1 MTRDTSTAD
10 IKQFQII
17 SSKYSRDFRREGIP
31 VQLNYFESIFDNTVR
46 FEIFCADSSKLI
58 FDGGEKVYLKLE
70 DSYGNVLDFSD
81 DDNHMRVHGIIN
93 SDQFVQMAS
102 STFYMYSKESID
114 DRDVE
119 KRVVKNYTGKIS
131 DTVFAV
137 FKEFLKTPKQLDIEE
152 TLNDFN
158 YTGRINDFG
167 KPFYVIN
174 DLCAKSIPISQ
185 DAKGNLAGFLF
196 YETGGPNG
204 CTYHFRSIENLK
216 KQNYKKRY
224 ILSDTSYL
232 PPGYDGKILNARS
245 TKSID
250 LDHKLDKSDM
260 FQSTLRAYDPRKQTV
275 VETKFN
281 SKKQDP
287 ILGTEN
293 PYLVDNL
300 NFDNISTRYDIVTSD
315 IGSNVSGLTFEEKL
329 QNRDQINYDAESIH
343 RQAIVAYNKLLTIE
357 VVIKI
362 YIDLS
367 LHAGDI
373 IFCDFREISLD
384 KSQTVQSQ
392 KSGLYMIMDLRHKIV
407 SGEHQY
413 TFLKLVRDSV
423 GRKPF

>member
-70 DSYGNVLDFSD
+70 DSYGNVLNFA
-81 DDNHMRVHGIIN
+81 DDNNQMRIHGIVN
-93 SDQFVQMAS
+93 SDQFVQTAA
-102 STFYMYSKESID
+102 STFHMYSKECID

-131 DTVFAV
+131 DTVFAIL
-137 FKEFLKTPKQLDIEE
+137 KEFLKTPKQLDIEE
-152 TLNDFN
+152 TLNNFN

-167 KPFYVIN
+167 KPFYAIN
-174 DLCAKSIPISQ
+174 DLSSKSIPLSQ
-185 DAKGNLAGFLF
+185 NSKGNVAGFLF
-196 YETGGPNG
+196 YETAGPNG

-224 ILSDTSYL
+224 ILSDTSYI
-232 PPGYDGKILNARS
+232 PTGYDEKILSARS
-245 TKSID
+245 TKNID
-250 LDHKLDKSDM
+250 LDDKLDKADM
-260 FQSTLRAYDPRKQTV
+260 FQSTLRTYDPRTQTV
-275 VETKFN
+275 VETAFN
-281 SKKQDP
+281 SEKQDN

-293 PYLVDNL
+293 PFLVDNL
-300 NFDNISTRYDIVTSD
+300 DFSNISTRFDIRTLD
-315 IGSNVSGLTFEEKL
+315 TGSNVPGLNFQEQL
-329 QNRDQINYDAESIH
+329 NNGDQINYDAESIY
-343 RQAIVAYNKLLTIE
+343 RQSLITFNKLRTIE

-384 KSQTVQSQ
+384 NSQTVQSQ
-392 KSGLYMIMDLRHKIV
+392 KSGLYMIEELRHKIV

>member
-10 IKQFQII
+10 IKEFQVI
-17 SSKYSRDFRREGIP
+17 SPKYSRDFRREGIP

-46 FEIFCADSSKLI
+46 FEIFCADSRKLI

-70 DSYGNVLDFSD
+70 DSYGNVLNFAD
-81 DDNHMRVHGIIN
+81 DDNQMRIHGIIN
-93 SDQFVQMAS
+93 SDQFVQTAA
-102 STFYMYSKESID
+102 STFHMYSKECID

-137 FKEFLKTPKQLDIEE
+137 LKEFLKTPKQLDIEE
-152 TLNDFN
+152 TLNNYN

-174 DLCAKSIPISQ
+174 DLSAKSIPVLQSS
-185 DAKGNLAGFLF
+185 KGTMAGFLF
-196 YETGGPNG
+196 YETGGKNG
-204 CTYHFRSIENLK
+204 STYHFRSVENLK
-216 KQNYKKRY
+216 KQDYKKTY
-224 ILSDTSYL
+224 ILSDTSYI
-232 PPGYDGKILNARS
+232 PTGYDGKILNARS
-245 TKSID
+245 TKNIN
-250 LDHKLDKSDM
+250 LDDKLDKADM
-260 FQSTLRAYDPRKQTV
+260 FQSTLRTYDPRKQEILETV
-275 VETKFN
+275 FN
-281 SKKQDP
+281 SENQNN

-293 PYLVDNL
+293 PFLVDNL
-300 NFDNISTRYDIVTSD
+300 DFSNISTRYDIKTLD
-315 IGSNVSGLTFEEKL
+315 TGSNVPGLTFQEQL
-329 QNRDQINYDAESIH
+329 DNGDQINYDVESIY
-343 RQAIVAYNKLLTIE
+343 RQSLIAYNKLLTIE

-392 KSGLYMIMDLRHKIV
+392 KSGLYMIEELRHKIV

>member
-81 DDNHMRVHGIIN
+81 DDNHMRVHGIVN

-102 STFYMYSKESID
+102 STFYMYSKECID

-119 KRVVKNYTGKIS
+119 NRVVKNYTGKIS

-152 TLNDFN
+152 TLNNFN
-158 YTGRINDFG
+158 YTGRVNDFG

-174 DLCAKSIPISQ
+174 DLCAKSIPVSQ
-185 DAKGNLAGFLF
+185 NSKGNVAGFLF

-204 CTYHFRSIENLK
+204 CTYHFKSIENLK

-232 PPGYDGKILNARS
+232 PSGYDGKILNARS

-250 LDHKLDKSDM
+250 LDEKLDKSDM
-260 FQSTLRAYDPRKQTV
+260 FQSTLRTFDPRTQTV
-275 VETKFN
+275 VETVFN
-281 SKKQDP
+281 SENQDN

-293 PYLVDNL
+293 PFLIDNL
-300 NFDNISTRYDIVTSD
+300 DFSGKSTRFDVVTLD
-315 IGSNVSGLTFEEKL
+315 TGSNVPGLNFQEQL
-329 QNRDQINYDAESIH
+329 DNSDQLNYDAESIY
-343 RQAIVAYNKLLTIE
+343 RQSLITYNKLFTIE

-384 KSQTVQSQ
+384 NSQTVQSQ

-413 TFLKLVRDSV
+413 TILKLVRDSV

>member
-1 MTRDTSTAD
+1 MARDTSTAD

-17 SSKYSRDFRREGIP
+17 SSKYSRDFRREGTP

-58 FDGGEKVYLKLE
+58 FDGGEKVYLKLQ
-70 DSYGNVLDFSD
+70 DSYGNVLNFAD
-81 DDNHMRVHGIIN
+81 DDNHMRVNGIIN
-93 SDQFVQMAS
+93 SDQFVQMAA
-102 STFYMYSKESID
+102 STFYMYSKECVD

-119 KRVVKNYTGKIS
+119 KRVVRNYTGKIS
-131 DTVFAV
+131 DTVFV
-137 FKEFLKTPKQLDIEE
+137 ILKQFLKTPKKLDIEE
-152 TLNDFN
+152 TLNNFN
-158 YTGRINDFG
+158 YTGRINDSG

-174 DLCAKSIPISQ
+174 DLSSKSIPIFQNS
-185 DAKGNLAGFLF
+185 KGNMAGFLF

-204 CTYHFRSIENLK
+204 STYHFKSIENLK

-232 PPGYDGKILNARS
+232 PQGYDGKILKAKA
-245 TKSID
+245 TKSIN
-250 LDHKLDKSDM
+250 LDDKLDMSDM
-260 FQSTLRAYDPRKQTV
+260 FQSTLRTYDPRAQKFI
-275 VETKFN
+275 ETAFN
-281 SKKQDP
+281 SENQDNL
-287 ILGTEN
+287 LGKEN
-293 PYLVDNL
+293 PFLIDNL
-300 NFDNISTRYDIVTSD
+300 DFSNISTRFDVITLD
-315 IGSNVSGLTFEEKL
+315 TGSNVPGLTFEEQLK
-329 QNRDQINYDAESIH
+329 NGDQLNYDAESIY
-343 RQAIVAYNKLLTIE
+343 RQSLVTYNKLLTIE

-384 KSQTVQSQ
+384 NSQTVQSQ
-392 KSGLYMIMDLRHKIV
+392 KSGLYMIRELRHKIIA
-407 SGEHQY
+407 GEHQY